1 MSTGLCAQWAQGR
14 RLDCR
19 AAGDSLEAGFALGR
33 HFMGYAIVWLI
44 NTIISLMIWF
54 IIAQAIL
61 SWLVAFDVVNY
72 RNRFVYSVGT
82 FLDRITSPLLE
93 PFRRMIPSLGGI
105 DISPIVVILLLQFVT
120 VLFNRSAAPALIA
133 MLG

>member
-1 MSTGLCAQWAQGR
+1 
-14 RLDCR
+14 
-19 AAGDSLEAGFALGR
+19 
-33 HFMGYAIVWLI
+33 MGYAIGWLI
-44 NTIISLMIWF
+44 NAVISLMIWF

-82 FLDRITSPLLE
+82 FLDQITRPLQE

-105 DISPIVVILLLQFVT
+105 DISPIVVILLLQFVS
-120 VLFNRSAAPALIA
+120 VLFARTAWPALIN
-133 MLG
+133 MLGG